1 MEFDFMEFLFVVRAV
16 RGRLPA
22 GAAIDARERRSLV
35 GVAVPAA
42 PATGASSRRT
52 AHSRLP

>member
-42 PATGASSRRT
+42 PASGASSRRT